1 MSWTESQGDSS
12 RVSSG
17 EEEVLL
23 AGPSEVAA
31 VDAEP
36 RIRDLAKGNTRRSKR
51 TATGLKCKTEAGP
64 TPPQSK
70 KKKKRK
76 AP

>member
-1 MSWTESQGDSS
+1 M
-12 RVSSG
+12 
-17 EEEVLL
+17 LL

-31 VDAEP
+31 DDAEP
-36 RIRDLAKGNTRRSKR
+36 RIRDLAKGDTRRSKG
-51 TATGLKCKTEAGP
+51 TAAGLKRKTEAGP

-76 AP
+76 DPSW